1 MNSISPSRCGGAVYL
16 IAGLLV
22 FCLFSSG
29 TASAAAANSQLQSRM
44 NQLTER
50 GSLELEGE
58 VISSKQFL
66 PEFYRQRDYRLAW
79 SAHMDNARALSVRI
93 LSSDKEGLIPADY
106 HALAIQ
112 RLLAESSGKR
122 LSEARQVDLDIM
134 LSEALARYAYH
145 LRFGKVNPQRLD
157 ADWNMQRS
165 FKGQDP
171 VVELQAVIDAAD
183 FAAQLDARTTQLPV
197 YKPLRDA
204 LAHYEA
210 IRAAG
215 GWPVVPGGPTLKPGM
230 QDERVPLLRQRLQV
244 TGDLPAGAG
253 ANGSLEFDA
262 ALEIAVKHF
271 QLRHG
276 LDTDGFVGKG
286 TLAAMNVPV
295 TARIDQ
301 IRVNLDR
308 ARWVSQDIP
317 GTFIIVDI
325 AGFNARLFRD
335 GEVVWDE
342 PAQVGKPYRKTPVFR
357 EDMSYLEL
365 NPTWTIPPTILAKD
379 ILPKMKQ
386 DPAYLQKKNMQVLTQ
401 AGKVVDPNSIDWSS
415 VSARGFPYIIR
426 QTPGPHNA
434 LGRVK
439 FMFPNPHFV
448 YLHDTP
454 SKALFNRSS
463 RAFSSGC
470 IRVRNPFR
478 LAELLLQ
485 DQDNW
490 DRTRIDAA
498 VDSLKQ
504 QRVSLSAPVPVLL
517 LYWTVN
523 VDADGT
529 VYFKEDIYERD
540 AKVLAVLDGGFEFHA
555 PADAPAWLK
564 E

>member
-1 MNSISPSRCGGAVYL
+1 MNPIPLFRYGKAVYL

-22 FCLFSSG
+22 YGLF
-29 TASAAAANSQLQSRM
+29 ASNAVSAETGKQLLQQRM
-44 NQLTER
+44 SQLTER

-58 VISSKQFL
+58 VISSKSFL
-66 PEFYRQRDYRLAW
+66 PEFYRQRDYQLAW
-79 SAHMDNARALSVRI
+79 PAHMDNARALSARI
-93 LSSDKEGLIPADY
+93 LSSHEEGLVPADY
-106 HALAIQ
+106 HAAEIQ
-112 RLLAESSGKR
+112 KLLAESSGKPFPA
-122 LSEARQVDLDIM
+122 ARQVDLDIM
-134 LSEALARYAYH
+134 LSEALARYGYH
-145 LRFGKVNPQRLD
+145 LRFGKVSPEKLD

-171 VVELQAVIDAAD
+171 VVELQSVIDSAD
-183 FAAQLDARTTQLPV
+183 FNAQLDARITQLPV
-197 YKPLRDA
+197 YKQFQQA
-204 LAHYEA
+204 LASYEA

-215 GWPVVPGGPTLKPGM
+215 GWPVIPEGQTIKPGM
-230 QDERVPLLRQRLQV
+230 QDARAPLLRQRLQI
-244 TGDLPAGAG
+244 TGDLPAAAA
-253 ANGSLEFDA
+253 ANSSSEYDATLE
-262 ALEIAVKHF
+262 EAVKHF

-276 LDTDGFVGKG
+276 LDADGVVGKG
-286 TLAAMNVPV
+286 TLAAMNVSV
-295 TARIDQ
+295 DARVNQ

-317 GTFIIVDI
+317 ETFVIVDI
-325 AGFNARLFRD
+325 AGFNARLYRN

-357 EDMSYLEL
+357 EDMTYLEL

-386 DPAYLQKKNMQVLTQ
+386 DPAYLQQKNMQVLTQ
-401 AGKVVDPNSIDWSS
+401 DGKVVDPNSIDWST
-415 VSARGFPYIIR
+415 VSAKGFPYMVR

-439 FMFPNPHFV
+439 FMFPNSHFV

-454 SKALFNRSS
+454 SKELFNRSS

-478 LAELLLQ
+478 LAELLLENE
-485 DQDNW
+485 DGW
-490 DRTRIDAA
+490 DRQQIDAA

-504 QRVSLSAPVPVLL
+504 QRVSLSEPVPVLL

-523 VDADGT
+523 VDEEGT

-540 AKVLAVLDGGFEFHA
+540 AKVLAGLDGGFSFDA
-555 PADAPAWLK
+555 PSDSPAWLK
-564 E
+564 

>member
-1 MNSISPSRCGGAVYL
+1 MNSISLSRYGVAVYL
-16 IAGLLV
+16 ITGLLV
-22 FCLFSSG
+22 YSLFTSG
-29 TASAAAANSQLQSRM
+29 TVNAAEANQPLQSRM
-44 NQLTER
+44 SQLAER

-58 VISSKQFL
+58 VINSTQFL

-79 SAHMDNARALSVRI
+79 DTHMDNARALSDRI
-93 LSSDKEGLIPADY
+93 LSSHEEGLVPADY
-106 HALAIQ
+106 HAAAIQ

-171 VVELQAVIDAAD
+171 VVELQAVIDSAD
-183 FAAQLDARTTQLPV
+183 LEAQLNASTTQLPV
-197 YKPLRDA
+197 YKQFKQA
-204 LAHYEA
+204 LASYEA

-215 GWPVVPGGPTLKPGM
+215 GWPVIPEGQTIKPGM
-230 QDERVPLLRQRLQV
+230 QDARVPLLRERLQI
-244 TGDLPAGAG
+244 TGDLSTAV
-253 ANGSLEFDA
+253 ANGSSEYDAMLE
-262 ALEIAVKHF
+262 EAVKHF

-276 LDTDGFVGKG
+276 LDADGVVGKG
-286 TLAAMNVPV
+286 TLAAMNIPV
-295 TARIDQ
+295 AARINQ

-308 ARWVSQDIP
+308 ARWVSQDVP
-317 GTFIIVDI
+317 ETFVIVDI
-325 AGFNARLFRD
+325 AGFNARLFRN

-357 EDMSYLEL
+357 EDMTYLEL

-379 ILPKMKQ
+379 ILPKMKK
-386 DPAYLQKKNMQVLTQ
+386 DSSYLQKKNMQVLTQ
-401 AGKVVDPNSIDWSS
+401 DGKVVDPGTIDWSS
-415 VSARGFPYIIR
+415 VSAKGFPYIIR

-454 SKALFNRSS
+454 SKELFNRSS

-485 DQDNW
+485 DQDGW
-490 DRTRIDAA
+490 DRSKIDSEI
-498 VDSLKQ
+498 DSLKQ
-504 QRVSLSAPVPVLL
+504 QRVSLTEPVPVLL

-523 VDADGT
+523 VDAEGT

-540 AKVLAVLDGGFEFHA
+540 AKVLAGLDGGFSFDA

-564 E
+564 